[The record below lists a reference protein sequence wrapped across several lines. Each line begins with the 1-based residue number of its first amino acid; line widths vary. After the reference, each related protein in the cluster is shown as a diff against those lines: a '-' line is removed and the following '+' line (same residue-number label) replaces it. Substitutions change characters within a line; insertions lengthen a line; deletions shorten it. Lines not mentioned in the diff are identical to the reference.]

1 MSDKLKKNEKYA
13 GRGNKKE
20 EKSRKKRMKTGK
32 CIDNKNESGIILNV
46 IDRFFA
52 LCRKSR
58 DFRPRY

>member
-1 MSDKLKKNEKYA
+1 MSDKLKKNAKNMREVVI
-13 GRGNKKE
+13 KK
-20 EKSRKKRMKTGK
+20 KKKRMKTGK
-32 CIDNKNESGIILNV
+32 CIDNKNESDIILNV

>member
-1 MSDKLKKNEKYA
+1 MSDKLKKNAKNM
-13 GRGNKKE
+13 RGLVIKRRKKQ
-20 EKSRKKRMKTGK
+20 KKRMKTGK

>member
-1 MSDKLKKNEKYA
+1 MSDKLKKNAKNM
-13 GRGNKKE
+13 RGLVIKKKKKAE
-20 EKSRKKRMKTGK
+20 KRMKTGK

>member
-1 MSDKLKKNEKYA
+1 MREVVIKKK
-13 GRGNKKE
+13 
-20 EKSRKKRMKTGK
+20 KKRMKTGK

>member
-1 MSDKLKKNEKYA
+1 MSDKLKKNAKNM
-13 GRGNKKE
+13 RGLVIKK
-20 EKSRKKRMKTGK
+20 KKKRMKTGK

>member
-1 MSDKLKKNEKYA
+1 
-13 GRGNKKE
+13 
-20 EKSRKKRMKTGK
+20 MKTGK

>member
-1 MSDKLKKNEKYA
+1 MSDKLKKNAKNM
-13 GRGNKKE
+13 RGLVIKRRKKQ
-20 EKSRKKRMKTGK
+20 KKRMKKGK